1 MTKDLEN
8 IYKKGKKQWRK
19 IQEATVTD
27 FKLTLFKNK
36 IKKEIWQ
43 NSNKNK
49 TKAIEDMETE
59 MKGVQ
64 TTLEADLQKDEVMK

>member
-1 MTKDLEN
+1 MTADVRSRGIYIMTKDLEN

-59 MKGVQ
+59 MKGV
-64 TTLEADLQKDEVMK
+64 

>member
-1 MTKDLEN
+1 MTADVRSRGIYIMTKDLEN

-43 NSNKNK
+43 DSNKDK
-49 TKAIEDMETE
+49 TKAIAAMETE
-59 MKGVQ
+59 MEGV
-64 TTLEADLQKDEVMK
+64 

>member
-1 MTKDLEN
+1 MTADVRSRGIYIMTKDLEN

-43 NSNKNK
+43 DSNKDK
-49 TKAIEDMETE
+49 TKAITAMETE
-59 MKGVQ
+59 MKGV
-64 TTLEADLQKDEVMK
+64 

>member
-43 NSNKNK
+43 NSNKDK
-49 TKAIEDMETE
+49 TKAIADMETE
-59 MKGVQ
+59 M
-64 TTLEADLQKDEVMK
+64 